1 MIPYS
6 IRWLSAIVVPL
17 WKMQAD
23 GSWFLK
29 SYATE
34 LGLLIFSI
42 KTDGYRRSADRWML
56 KSNRFFKPRMTPN
69 FPNCNFVLGLCGWQI
84 KLSMLSN
91 PQCSQRY
98 QQPSTLQTESM
109 EAMHAL
115 PRRSCWRGLC
125 GCTKRR
131 ELESI
136 GKSGRFRTSIASA
149 GSVKRRRHENRKT

>member
-42 KTDGYRRSADRWML
+42 KTDGYRRSADRLML
-56 KSNRFFKPRMTPN
+56 KSNRFLNQGWLPTPQI
-69 FPNCNFVLGLCGWQI
+69 VILYLACGWQI

-91 PQCSQRY
+91 PQCSHTNSRPHCRLNQWRQCMRYLGGAVGEDSVAVQRE
-98 QQPSTLQTESM
+98 ESWKV
-109 EAMHAL
+109 A
-115 PRRSCWRGLC
+115 
-125 GCTKRR
+125 
-131 ELESI
+131 
-136 GKSGRFRTSIASA
+136 KSGRFRTSIAQDQWSDR
-149 GSVKRRRHENRKT
+149 GTKIEKHR

>member
-56 KSNRFFKPRMTPN
+56 KSNRFLKPRMTPN
-69 FPNCNFVLGLCGWQI
+69 SPNCNFVLGLWLANKTINAI
-84 KLSMLSN
+84 KPSMQ
-91 PQCSQRY
+91 PY
-98 QQPSTLQTESM
+98 QQPSTLQTES

-115 PRRSCWRGLC
+115 PRRSCWRGRC
-125 GCTKRR
+125 VER
-131 ELESI
+131 EESWKVA
-136 GKSGRFRTSIASA
+136 KSGRFRTSIASA
-149 GSVKRRRHENRKT
+149 GSVKRQRHENRKT

>member
-34 LGLLIFSI
+34 LGLLFFSI
-42 KTDGYRRSADRWML
+42 KTDGYRRSADRLML

-69 FPNCNFVLGLCGWQI
+69 SPNCNFVLGLWLANKTINAI
-84 KLSMLSN
+84 KPSMQ
-91 PQCSQRY
+91 PY
-98 QQPSTLQTESM
+98 QHPSTLQTESM

-131 ELESI
+131 ELESRKV
-136 GKSGRFRTSIASA
+136 GSLPNLNCA
-149 GSVKRRRHENRKT
+149 GSVKRQRHENRKT